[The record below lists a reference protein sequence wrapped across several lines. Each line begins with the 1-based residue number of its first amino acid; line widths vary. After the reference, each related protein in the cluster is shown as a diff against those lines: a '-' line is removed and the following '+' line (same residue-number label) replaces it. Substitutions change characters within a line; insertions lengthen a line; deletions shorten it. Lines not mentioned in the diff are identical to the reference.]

1 MSPPPSIDRIR
12 RIWHAQAGGAREQA
26 VFALFIAAIVGG
38 AHLARLGTVWARAL
52 TATAILGVV
61 VVQVAFFVARRREA
75 GSTRLT
81 VRRVVLTTDP
91 ALGARALRAQAL
103 VVRAEED
110 ESVGSQELAQLHFS
124 RLLDRVSSDAV
135 RGAAAR
141 YAQRFRGAAVAL
153 LSIASIAVVTGPS
166 RVVEGLD
173 VLAAHHGRAPLP
185 MSFIGYPRIAAQP
198 PSYTRESERSL
209 VFGTS
214 VELPKGSVL
223 TVRGVPLSPGYV
235 LVVTDGSHEAPF
247 SDDGAGGIIARYVLR
262 EKTVQL
268 RVAARF
274 GDIRI
279 DDEETLEITT
289 VPDAPPSVEVEG
301 APRTVRLAELD
312 RIDVRWTAKDD
323 HGLREIDLVLRSGAR
338 EERRVLARFDGESK
352 VERGGRM
359 IAARDAFLRRMFL
372 PVLVTVEVK
381 DNDPLDG
388 PKWSH
393 SAAIVVVP
401 PEVGQPEAERL
412 RALKT
417 VRDGL
422 VDLLAWR
429 SGSGAMLV
437 ADRVREGRDRLRA
450 IRSRVEN
457 VLSATYAGSPVPHAL
472 GAFVDGQLDKLGNQH
487 GDIAPSKVEDAVLA
501 IDAAVSGAGN
511 RDAVDVAKRLGDVA
525 EEAAISAHAARLGE
539 REAEAAARLDTSL
552 DAIVRGA
559 SHLETLAALG
569 EDLGGVALGD
579 AGRVRRARDAR
590 DFLHAE
596 LAALHL
602 AERLRRPAPSF
613 GATTGSGRGGGVES
627 GHGKGAGG
635 LPQPSSANEDFERA
649 ANAVSELA
657 EEHEG
662 TLRGV
667 ESALEEAGHAE
678 LTEAE
683 RQEAKRLADAVRRA
697 AEPLPLPGQDF
708 GTPRAATAL
717 VREHANAAAHAL
729 DDMSLAE
736 ATESAEGA
744 LGALGQAEQK
754 LDPSDPIRENLK
766 EVRRAL
772 GDAVDW
778 ANRQTDR
785 RHAEAEARAGN
796 AVREAGDTEQGLA
809 ERAEKLATDP
819 EGSEA
824 ALPHDLA
831 ELLGRAGSIMREAAR
846 ELAEGHGDRGAA
858 RQREAQRL
866 LEQAR
871 PERSGE
877 PGDDGDEQG
886 ERGSPRGR
894 EGNVHGERGRAIA
907 TGGDVPAPDDKARA
921 EEFRKRVLEGLG
933 REKSERLSPAVQR
946 YAEGLLR

>member
-1 MSPPPSIDRIR
+1 VPPPPSVDRIR
-12 RIWHAQAGGAREQA
+12 RVWQAQAGGAREQA
-26 VFALFIAAIVGG
+26 VFALLMATLVGG

-52 TATAILGVV
+52 SATAVLGIV
-61 VVQVAFFVARRREA
+61 VVQVALFIARRREA

-81 VRRVVLTTDP
+81 VRRVVVTTDP
-91 ALGARALRAQAL
+91 ALGFRALRAQAL

-110 ESVGSQELAQLHFS
+110 ESVGSRELADLHFS
-124 RLLDRVSSDAV
+124 RILDRVSSDAV
-135 RGAAAR
+135 RGAAVR

-173 VLAAHHGRAPLP
+173 VLAARHGRAPLP

-214 VELPKGSVL
+214 VGLPKGSVL
-223 TVRGVPLSPGYV
+223 TVRGVPLSPGYR
-235 LVVTDGSHEAPF
+235 LVVTDGSHEEPF

-262 EKTVQL
+262 EKSVKL

-274 GDIRI
+274 GDVRI

-301 APRTVRLAELD
+301 APRTVRLSELD

-323 HGLREIDLVLRSGAR
+323 HGLREIDLVMRSGAR
-338 EERRVLARFDGESK
+338 EERRVLARFDGETK
-352 VERGGRM
+352 VERGGRV

-372 PVLVTVEVK
+372 PVFVTVEVK
-381 DNDPLDG
+381 DNDPFDG

-412 RALKT
+412 LALRT

-429 SGSGAMLV
+429 SGAGAMLA

-450 IRSRVEN
+450 VTSRVEN
-457 VLSATYAGSPVPHAL
+457 VLSATYAGSPMPRAL
-472 GAFVDGQLDKLGNQH
+472 GAFVDGQLDKLGKQH
-487 GDIAPSKVEDAVLA
+487 GDIPVRAIEDAVLA
-501 IDAAVSGAGN
+501 VDAAVSGAGN

-525 EEAAISAHAARLGE
+525 EEAAVDAHGARLGE
-539 REAEAAARLDTSL
+539 RGAEAAAGLDTSI

-559 SHLETLAALG
+559 GHLETLAALG
-569 EDLGGVALGD
+569 GDLGGVALGD
-579 AGRVRRARDAR
+579 AGRIRRARDAR

-613 GATTGSGRGGGVES
+613 GATTGGGRGGGVES
-627 GHGKGAGG
+627 GRGKGEPG
-635 LPQPSSANEDFERA
+635 LPPPSSADEDFGRA
-649 ANAVSELA
+649 ANEVSELA

-667 ESALEEAGHAE
+667 ESALEEASRAE
-678 LTEAE
+678 PTDAE
-683 RQEAKRLADAVRRA
+683 RKEAKRLADAVRRA

-744 LGALGQAEQK
+744 LGALGQAERK
-754 LDPSDPIRENLK
+754 LDPSDPIRDDLK
-766 EVRRAL
+766 DVRRAL
-772 GDAVDW
+772 GEAKDW
-778 ANRQTDR
+778 ANRQTER
-785 RHAEAEARAGN
+785 RRAEAEARAGS
-796 AVREAGDTEQGLA
+796 AVRQAGDTERGLA
-809 ERAEKLATDP
+809 ERAERLAREP
-819 EGSEA
+819 EGREA
-824 ALPHDLA
+824 TLPHDLA
-831 ELLGRAGSIMREAAR
+831 ERLNRAGSIMREAAR
-846 ELAEGHGDRGAA
+846 ELGEGHGDRGVA

-877 PGDDGDEQG
+877 PGDNGEEDG
-886 ERGSPRGR
+886 ERGSARRP
-894 EGNVHGERGRAIA
+894 EGDVHGGRAIA

-921 EEFRKRVLEGLG
+921 EEFRKRVLDGLG